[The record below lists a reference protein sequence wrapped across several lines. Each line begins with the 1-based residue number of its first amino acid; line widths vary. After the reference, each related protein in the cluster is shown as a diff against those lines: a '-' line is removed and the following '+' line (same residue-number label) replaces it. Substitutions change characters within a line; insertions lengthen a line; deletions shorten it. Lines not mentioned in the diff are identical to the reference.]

1 MVVQMV
7 VSQDVRAF
15 LAVDVDKSLIDKIV
29 EIQETFNLI
38 NAPVKFVEPENLH
51 FTIKFFGDVNE
62 EKIEEI
68 NDIITKKVVNFSSF
82 DMLINGIGVF
92 PSLRYI
98 RVLWLGAENFD
109 SFSNLQMELD
119 QEFVKIGFEK
129 ERNYIP
135 HLTIGRLKGS
145 GNKDELVKK
154 IEELNNITVGKTT
167 IDRLI
172 LKKSELTPF
181 GPIYT
186 DLKTFNL

>member
-1 MVVQMV
+1 MVI
-7 VSQDVRAF
+7 SQDVRAF
-15 LAVDVDKSLIDKIV
+15 LAVEVDKSLINKII
-29 EIQETFNLI
+29 EIQEIFKLI
-38 NAPVKFVEPENLH
+38 DAPVKFVEPENLH

-68 NDIITKKVVNFSSF
+68 KDIITKKVVNFSPF
-82 DMLINGIGVF
+82 EILINGIGVF

-109 SFSNLQMELD
+109 SFSKLQMELD
-119 QEFVKIGFEK
+119 SEFIKIGFEK
-129 ERNYIP
+129 ERNYVP

-145 GNKDELVKK
+145 GNKDELVRK
-154 IEELNNITVGKTT
+154 IEELNNIDVGKTT

-172 LKKSELTPF
+172 LKKSELTPE

-186 DLKTFNL
+186 DLKIFKL

>member
-1 MVVQMV
+1 MVI
-7 VSQDVRAF
+7 SQDVRAF
-15 LAVDVDKSLIDKIV
+15 LAVDIDKSLIDRIV
-29 EIQETFNLI
+29 EIQEIFKQI

-51 FTIKFFGDVNE
+51 FTLKFFGDVNE

-68 NDIITKKVVNFSSF
+68 NNIIDKQVGNFSPF
-82 DMLINGIGVF
+82 EILINGIGVF

-109 SFSNLQMELD
+109 PFSKLQMDMD

-129 ERNYIP
+129 ERNYVP

-145 GNKDELVKK
+145 GNKEALVKK
-154 IEELNNITVGKTT
+154 IEELEDISVGKTI
-167 IDRLI
+167 IDKLI
-172 LKKSELTPF
+172 LKKSELTPD

-186 DLKTFNL
+186 DLKIFNL